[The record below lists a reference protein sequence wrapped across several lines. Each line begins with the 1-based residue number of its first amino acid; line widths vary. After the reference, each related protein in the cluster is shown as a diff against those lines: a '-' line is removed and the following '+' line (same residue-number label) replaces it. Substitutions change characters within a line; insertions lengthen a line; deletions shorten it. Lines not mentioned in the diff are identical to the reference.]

1 MVEMHIILHVDGLN
15 FICRL
20 SCQCFNSN
28 KSVWSLLQSSSLKM
42 IPYKSASSAKSLT
55 EDYKFCGKFFTY
67 NKNNNGSR
75 TVPCGTP
82 DVTMMDFDWL
92 PLQITD

>member
-1 MVEMHIILHVDGLN
+1 MVEMHIILRLDGLN
-15 FICRL
+15 VICHL
-20 SCQCFNSN
+20 SCQRSSSN
-28 KSVWSLLQSSSLKM
+28 KSVWNLLQLSSLEM

-55 EDYKFCGKFFTY
+55 EDYKFSGKFFTY
-67 NKNNNGSR
+67 NKNNNESR